1 MNIVNEKNYLFISL
15 KKLIE
20 REDMLLKSEEME
32 LRKLPEGK
40 LITRKHKDG
49 KYFYVQKI
57 KGKQYGI
64 TRDTEKIEK
73 LSRKQ
78 FLTLSLSSH
87 SRNIEILTKAYK
99 QILSNNTNL
108 YQNTNL
114 AASCLG
120 RHSSNESNWLK
131 SNCSQ
136 NPYAPEHLIYKCNNG
151 IMVRSKSERIIA
163 NKLLEYGIVFKYEA
177 PIEIDGVL
185 YYPDF
190 TILKRNG
197 DIVLWEHNGLMTNEE
212 YLIKALQKIRKYK
225 KKGFVQYKNLICT
238 EEDDVRDEVTLDE
251 IIYKF
256 ILS

>member
-1 MNIVNEKNYLFISL
+1 MNEKDYLLISL

-20 REDMLLKSEEME
+20 REKTLLQEEEME
-32 LRKLPEGK
+32 LSSLPEGK
-40 LITRKHKDG
+40 LITRRHKNG

-57 KGKQYGI
+57 KEKEYGI

-73 LSRKQ
+73 LSRKKI
-78 FLTLSLSSH
+78 LDLSLSSH
-87 SRNIEILTKAYK
+87 SRNIEILTKANK
-99 QILSNNTNL
+99 QIMSNVTSLFHNTNL
-108 YQNTNL
+108 HANSYGKYNTNE
-114 AASCLG
+114 A
-120 RHSSNESNWLK
+120 HWLTC
-131 SNCSQ
+131 NHSQ

-151 IMVRSKSERIIA
+151 LMVRSKSERTIV
-163 NKLLEYGIVFKYEA
+163 NKLLEYGIVFRYEA
-177 PIEIDGVL
+177 PIEIDGVV

-190 TILKRNG
+190 TILKKNG

-225 KKGFVQYKNLICT
+225 KKGFVQHKNLICT
-238 EEDDVRDEVTLDE
+238 EEDDIWDENALDE